1 MFLFFIICLGGFLRL
16 YKIGDLA
23 VFLSDQASDSTKVLA
38 MTRGH
43 LTLLGPIT
51 SVGGFYNGP
60 VVYYLMLPF
69 YYFFKGDPLSGT
81 AFQTFFQ
88 IITIPFIYLIGKKLK
103 NNTVGLLAAFF
114 FAISPLMID
123 YSRAAFNSYPAI
135 FFSTLILYLNLLVI
149 DTRSTSLAF
158 FMGILIGF
166 IIQMHYFAAAFI
178 IVAFLYPFFLEKK
191 LISLKYFFVL
201 SLGII
206 IGFSPFLIFEVR
218 HGFLNIN
225 LFLKYLGSQT
235 KSAKSILFNLY
246 IWPQTTGMLIFGE
259 NFIFGLLGFLTV
271 MISSIILYIKKQIK
285 KDYFLL
291 FAFLFV
297 IVFAIGQAYGGLMQH
312 HYIISFHTSLIILS
326 ALTVYFLLK
335 KNIFLISLFCFLV
348 FLINMPRWNLEKTRH
363 PIQKGLAIVD
373 FKKAASIIHDDK
385 KGIYNVAMHNQ
396 GDNRAMPLRYML
408 LLINEHPLDY
418 EHYGEAGELYF
429 IIPKSEKLTG
439 QTMWEYTS
447 FGPSKTVNIWKINN
461 DYLLYKLAKK

>member
-1 MFLFFIICLGGFLRL
+1 
-16 YKIGDLA
+16 
-23 VFLSDQASDSTKVLA
+23 
-38 MTRGH
+38 
-43 LTLLGPIT
+43 
-51 SVGGFYNGP
+51 
-60 VVYYLMLPF
+60 
-69 YYFFKGDPLSGT
+69 
-81 AFQTFFQ
+81 
-88 IITIPFIYLIGKKLK
+88 
-103 NNTVGLLAAFF
+103 
-114 FAISPLMID
+114 
-123 YSRAAFNSYPAI
+123 
-135 FFSTLILYLNLLVI
+135 
-149 DTRSTSLAF
+149 
-158 FMGILIGF
+158 
-166 IIQMHYFAAAFI
+166 MHYFAAAFI